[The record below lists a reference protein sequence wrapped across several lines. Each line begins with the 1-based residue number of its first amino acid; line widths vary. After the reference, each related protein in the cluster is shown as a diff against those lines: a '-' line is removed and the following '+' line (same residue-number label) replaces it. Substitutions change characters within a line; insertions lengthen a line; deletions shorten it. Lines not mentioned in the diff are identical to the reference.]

1 LVGGVRGSPVS
12 AEIRLSACA
21 AAIEAEIGG
30 RP

>member
-1 LVGGVRGSPVS
+1 VRGSPVS